1 MSALVDEFQFF
12 RRFHRLVKLAVL
24 LKPHA
29 IFTESCVS
37 RMRESGDFVKICP
50 PSARAFSQFR
60 GAGLFVRN
68 LWCLSNALTLNE
80 FLFNKETS
88 E

>member
-1 MSALVDEFQFF
+1 VDEFQFF

-50 PSARAFSQFR
+50 PSARRLPARSRNFAVLVYLCGIF
-60 GAGLFVRN
+60 GAYPMR
-68 LWCLSNALTLNE
+68 
-80 FLFNKETS
+80 
-88 E
+88 